1 MVSTNEVKMI
11 SAAELAE
18 LGDGQVAYIK
28 TMSSDE
34 AHRLFPAVNGLPEGI
49 SLYALHAA
57 NGRPIAL
64 TDTMQA
70 ALGHALED
78 ELQIASIH

>member
-1 MVSTNEVKMI
+1 MVSNSEVKMI
-11 SAAELAE
+11 SAADLAE
-18 LGDGQVAYIK
+18 LGDGQVAYIR
-28 TMSSDE
+28 TMTSDE

-49 SLYALHAA
+49 NLYALHAA